1 MSLGNLTVKTHQL
14 NPSGPGWL
22 LFWSKHLTSSQ
33 MGPRTTRQVALDW
46 IIPKVLSNSNV
57 L

>member
-1 MSLGNLTVKTHQL
+1 MKTHQL